1 MTMEE
6 PLIVHSRVT
15 PWGFLVSLALA
26 VAFFFTGAMTAD
38 ANLLPEKL
46 AIFVAP
52 PEWLVAAVM
61 LAFSVFLAMVGIAE
75 LVRYLRPSVEVVVD
89 RTGVATFGLLGERR
103 CGWDDITASRI
114 DQETLSFRLR
124 GKGRF
129 PPPDLRIHFN
139 RLDLSPH
146 VLLARVRSHRPDLA
160 PRLA

>member
-6 PLIVHSRVT
+6 PLIVRSRVT
-15 PWGFLVSLALA
+15 PWGFLVALSLA
-26 VAFFFTGAMTAD
+26 VAFFVAGVRAAD
-38 ANLLPEKL
+38 AGLLPDKL
-46 AIFVAP
+46 GVFVAP
-52 PEWLVAAVM
+52 PEWLVGAVL
-61 LAFSVFLAMVGIAE
+61 LAFAIFLAMVGISE

-103 CGWDDITASRI
+103 CAWDDITASRVE
-114 DQETLSFRLR
+114 QETLSFRLR